1 MTFESVA
8 YESIPHA
15 LVSGIAISLLCSVIG
30 LFLVLRKFSLFGDAL
45 AHSAFGG
52 VAFGLFIGVYPI
64 WTACVIA
71 ILSALGLTKVR
82 QKFDISSDAIVA
94 ILLATGVGVGVIL
107 VSISDDMDMHNIEDF
122 LFGSVVVDTTNVL
135 EILIMSGIILGILF
149 ITYKKFLYSTF
160 SEEQA
165 KVSGIPVEKLNYLLI
180 AMSGVTVVISM
191 QLVGILLISALF
203 VIPNVSAILYAR
215 SFKQTMILSMSFA
228 VFATVS
234 GILISYQFDIAQ
246 SGCIVV
252 VAAAIFIGS
261 LIIKSSGMI
270 KTSGIEQRSIH

>member
-15 LVSGIAISLLCSVIG
+15 LISGIAISLLCSAIG

-135 EILIMSGIILGILF
+135 EILVMSGIILGILF

-270 KTSGIEQRSIH
+270 KTSGIKQRSIH